1 MNWKKIIKPFREEDS
16 RVTAP
21 MIPWWI
27 IFVIFG
33 IIVLLIATQTI
44 LITEALSNHIGA
56 MISLLTGYLIF
67 VCMIIS
73 GAIWLVWRHIIG
85 KPLRKIARAARKV
98 AEGDFRVQISAPAKK
113 RRMNEIDVLIED
125 FNKMIRELAGNEM
138 LKSDFISNVSH
149 EIKSPLSLIQSYT
162 KALRDGVY
170 LPGQQEQYMNTVIEA
185 TERLNIMIT
194 NILKLSKLEN
204 QQIFLERKT
213 YPLGEQLRHCALRFM
228 KKWQEKNIEF
238 EIDVEDVPVHYD
250 DTLLEL
256 VWNNLLSNAVKYTEP
271 GGHISLTSRKE
282 KDKVLVIVQDSGC
295 GMDAETCRR
304 VFEKF
309 YQGDTSHA
317 SEGNGLG
324 MALAKKIVD
333 IAGGRIWVESSP
345 GKGSKFTVELNI

>member
-1 MNWKKIIKPFREEDS
+1 
-16 RVTAP
+16 
-21 MIPWWI
+21 
-27 IFVIFG
+27 
-33 IIVLLIATQTI
+33 
-44 LITEALSNHIGA
+44 
-56 MISLLTGYLIF
+56 
-67 VCMIIS
+67 
-73 GAIWLVWRHIIG
+73 
-85 KPLRKIARAARKV
+85 
-98 AEGDFRVQISAPAKK
+98 
-113 RRMNEIDVLIED
+113 MNEIDVLIED

-162 KALRDGVY
+162 KALRDGAY

-204 QQIFLERKT
+204 QQIFPERKT

-256 VWNNLLSNAVKYTEP
+256 VWNNLLSNAVKYTEL